1 MVNPKFLAGLW
12 VLLRSSAVGLL
23 ATVTDLVVLVLL
35 VSGAGIDVRIASV
48 PALTL
53 GIAVQFVGNKLFAFE
68 DRSQEWARQGAQFL
82 LVEALGFSANLVL
95 FDLIVSRTHL
105 PYLPVRLLTTSL
117 VYFGIC
123 LPLWSRIF
131 KPTVEEA

>member
-35 VSGAGIDVRIASV
+35 VSGGGIDVRIASV